1 MAKSWFIAPKTVR
14 VPVEDGWIDVKER
27 LTYREEQQFA
37 TAMLKMPTFKL
48 KDAGDQEKIN
58 NSEVSFDTS
67 RSDAIRMLTWIVD
80 WSAEQENPRTGAME
94 RVPVTMEAIDQLDP
108 ELAKAIDEAL
118 TGHIAAMEAR
128 KNSLTGAPSPEAK

>member
-1 MAKSWFIAPKTVR
+1 MGKSWFIAPKTVR
-14 VPVEDGWIDVKER
+14 LVVADGWIDVKER

-37 TAMLKMPTFKL
+37 TAMLKMPSFKL
-48 KDAGDQEKIN
+48 RDAGDQEKIGN
-58 NSEVSFDTS
+58 AEVSFDTT

-108 ELAKAIDEAL
+108 ELAAAIDEAL